1 MRSIST
7 NIYYVSSINYLLCHF
22 DRLYIMSLRP
32 RGEAPRGE
40 VQATA
45 AQPYYVTST
54 ERLTMS
60 LAEQRQSQTPTFI
73 ERSEDNVISTK

>member
-1 MRSIST
+1 
-7 NIYYVSSINYLLCHF
+7 
-22 DRLYIMSLRP
+22 MSLRP

-45 AQPYYVTST
+45 AQPYYVTLT

-60 LAEQRQSQTPTFI
+60 LAERRQSQTPTFI
-73 ERSEDNVISTK
+73 ERSEDKVISTKRAWRTRGEIRRSVTF